1 MACVSYGWC
10 VQLWRCQLCKVAR
23 YGRCQLW
30 HVSVM
35 AGVSS
40 YGGVN
45 YVRCLVMGGVSYG
58 MCQLWLVCP
67 VMEVSI
73 M

>member
-1 MACVSYGWC
+1 MACVNYGWC

-30 HVSVM
+30 HVSVT

-40 YGGVN
+40 YGGC
-45 YVRCLVMGGVSYG
+45 VRDCWIFHGIMLEISPCSLNLECNVDCL
-58 MCQLWLVCP
+58 
-67 VMEVSI
+67 
-73 M
+73 